1 VRLIIVLNQIN
12 ASDLIVALSDQQQ
25 EIVTGGADFELAASN
40 YANKGS
46 LLMGTSVSG
55 PQGSSA
61 TSAGKANTILTAGQ
75 DFLGLGADLP
85 AGVGALGPAVLPGD
99 GGGRGA
105 VPAIATPLPL
115 PPVANATGTEAILA

>member
-1 VRLIIVLNQIN
+1 MLNQIN
-12 ASDLIVALSDQQQ
+12 TSDLLVALSDQQQ

-46 LLMGTSVSG
+46 VLMGTSVSG

-61 TSAGKANTILTAGQ
+61 TSAGRANTILTAGQ

-85 AGVGALGPAVLPGD
+85 AGVGALGPATLPGD
-99 GGGRGA
+99 AGVA
-105 VPAIATPLPL
+105 PTPVVATPV
-115 PPVANATGTEAILA
+115 PPVNTGVGSVGVLQ

>member
-1 VRLIIVLNQIN
+1 MLNQIN
-12 ASDLIVALSDQQQ
+12 ASNLLVALSDQQQ

-46 LLMGTSVSG
+46 VLMGTSVSG

-61 TSAGKANTILTAGQ
+61 TSAGRANTILTAGQ

-85 AGVGALGPAVLPGD
+85 AGVGALGPATLPGD
-99 GGGRGA
+99 AGTA
-105 VPAIATPLPL
+105 PTPVVATPV
-115 PPVANATGTEAILA
+115 PPINTGVGSVGVLS

>member
-1 VRLIIVLNQIN
+1 MLNQMD

-46 LLMGTSVSG
+46 LLMGSSVSG

-75 DFLGLGADLP
+75 DFLGLGAEP
-85 AGVGALGPAVLPGD
+85 PSTVGALGPAVLPGD
-99 GGGRGA
+99 GTATTAPA
-105 VPAIATPLPL
+105 VPTTPVIGGGVGSAT
-115 PPVANATGTEAILA
+115 IL

>member
-1 VRLIIVLNQIN
+1 MLNQIN
-12 ASDLIVALSDQQQ
+12 ASDLLVALSDQQQ

-85 AGVGALGPAVLPGD
+85 AGVGALGPAVLPG
-99 GGGRGA
+99 GGGGGGGGA

>member
-1 VRLIIVLNQIN
+1 VLNQMD

-46 LLMGTSVSG
+46 LLMGSSVSG

-61 TSAGKANTILTAGQ
+61 TSAGKSNTILTAGQ
-75 DFLGLGADLP
+75 DFLGLGAELP
-85 AGVGALGPAVLPGD
+85 VGVGALGPATLPGD
-99 GGGRGA
+99 GGGA
-105 VPAIATPLPL
+105 APTPQVTTPLPL
-115 PPVANATGTEAILA
+115 PPIANATGSLGILA

>member
-1 VRLIIVLNQIN
+1 VLNQIN
-12 ASDLIVALSDQQQ
+12 ASDLLVALSDQQQ

-85 AGVGALGPAVLPGD
+85 AGVGALGPAVLPG
-99 GGGRGA
+99 GGGGGGGGA

>member
-1 VRLIIVLNQIN
+1 VLNQIN

-46 LLMGTSVSG
+46 LLMGSSVSG

-61 TSAGKANTILTAGQ
+61 TSAGKSNTILTAGQ
-75 DFLGLGADLP
+75 DFLGLGAELP
-85 AGVGALGPAVLPGD
+85 AGVGALGPATLPGD
-99 GGGRGA
+99 GGA
-105 VPAIATPLPL
+105 AAPTPQIATPLP
-115 PPVANATGTEAILA
+115 PIANATGSLGILA

>member
-1 VRLIIVLNQIN
+1 MLNQMD

-46 LLMGTSVSG
+46 LLMGSSVSG

-61 TSAGKANTILTAGQ
+61 TSAGKSNTILTAGQ
-75 DFLGLGADLP
+75 DFLGLGAELP

-99 GGGRGA
+99 GTATTAPAVTTVPA
-105 VPAIATPLPL
+105 VPT
-115 PPVANATGTEAILA
+115 PPVTGGVGSLGILV

>member
-1 VRLIIVLNQIN
+1 MMSNQIN
-12 ASDLIVALSDQQQ
+12 ASNLFVALSDQQQ

-46 LLMGTSVSG
+46 ALLGTSISG

-75 DFLGLGADLP
+75 DFLGLGGDLP
-85 AGVGALGPAVLPGD
+85 AGVGALGPATLPSDAGNLGTPATI
-99 GGGRGA
+99 GGVIPDIINQSQAG
-105 VPAIATPLPL
+105 
-115 PPVANATGTEAILA
+115 VAG

>member
-1 VRLIIVLNQIN
+1 MLNQIN
-12 ASDLIVALSDQQQ
+12 ASDLLVALSDQQQ

-46 LLMGTSVSG
+46 VLMGTSVSG

-61 TSAGKANTILTAGQ
+61 TSAGRANTILTAGQ

-85 AGVGALGPAVLPGD
+85 AGVGALGPATLPGD
-99 GGGRGA
+99 AG
-105 VPAIATPLPL
+105 IAPTPVIAA
-115 PPVANATGTEAILA
+115 PVTPINTGVGSVGVLA